1 MKKRTPLTGKPDF
14 SSVSD
19 ERLREYRDLTQQML
33 FTYQHCDAEKVRV
46 LTEVW
51 QELSDEC
58 TERLCNAPFVQP
70 VEESSPKIV
79 HKIKTIKCIKR

>member
-1 MKKRTPLTGKPDF
+1 MKKKRTPLTGKPDF
-14 SSVSD
+14 SSVPD
-19 ERLREYRDLTQQML
+19 ERLREYKDLTQQML

-58 TERLCNAPFVQP
+58 TDRLCDAPFVEP
-70 VEESSPKIV
+70 EKEIPAVV
-79 HKIKTIKCIKR
+79 HKIKPVKRIKR